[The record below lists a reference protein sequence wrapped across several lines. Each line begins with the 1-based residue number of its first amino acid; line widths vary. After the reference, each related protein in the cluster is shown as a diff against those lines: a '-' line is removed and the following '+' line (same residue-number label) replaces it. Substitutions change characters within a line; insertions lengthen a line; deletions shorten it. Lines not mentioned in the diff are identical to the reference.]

1 MKTKNLKTYF
11 VACCFGL
18 SSMAFFS
25 CQNETAENTKK
36 EKKTTA
42 LQNALDNNP
51 QVKLLN
57 EQIAKNPKNAEL
69 YFTRANVYWQLNGFQ
84 EAASDFDKA
93 ISIDSMKTAY
103 YLGAAELCF
112 NARQLPQA
120 IQVLKK
126 AQKLLPK
133 DADIALEL
141 GKNYFY
147 IQNFAVAHQQL
158 AKAIEL
164 ENDNAMAYFWQGMTF
179 RDEEKPK
186 EAAQSLEKALEL
198 DAEMYNAAIMLAQTY
213 SDKKNDK
220 AIVFYDK
227 AIALKPLE
235 TEANYGK
242 AMFLQNNGKADKA
255 LAEYRKII
263 VKNPQHQD
271 SHYNTAYIFYNKG
284 EYEKAYKSFD
294 MAIKV
299 SPAFAKAYYM
309 RGKSNE
315 QLGKKD
321 AAKSDYEKALV
332 FDEKFN
338 LAKKALEELRG
349 K

>member
-11 VACCFGL
+11 VACCFAL
-18 SSMAFFS
+18 SSIAFFS
-25 CQNETAENTKK
+25 CQNETAENKK
-36 EKKTTA
+36 EEEKTST
-42 LQNALDNNP
+42 LQNALNNNP
-51 QVKLLN
+51 QVQLLN

-93 ISIDSMKTAY
+93 ISIDSMKAAY

-120 IQVLKK
+120 IQVLKTAAK
-126 AQKLLPK
+126 RLPQ

-141 GKNYFY
+141 GKNHFY
-147 IQNFAVAHQQL
+147 VQNFKAAHEQL

-164 ENDNAMAYFWQGMTF
+164 DKENAMAYFWQGMTF
-179 RDEEKPK
+179 RDEKKDK
-186 EAAQSLEKALEL
+186 EALESLEKALEL
-198 DAEMYNAAIMLAQTY
+198 DPKMYNAAVMLAQTY
-213 SDKKNDK
+213 SDQKNDK

-242 AMFLQNNGKADKA
+242 AMFLQENGKTDAA
-255 LAEYRKII
+255 LAEYRNII

-271 SHYNTAYIFYNKG
+271 AHYNTAYIFYKKG

-309 RGKSNE
+309 RGVCNE
-315 QLGKKD
+315 ELGKKD
-321 AAKSDYEKALV
+321 AAKKDYENALV
-332 FDEKFN
+332 FDEKME
-338 LAKKALEELRG
+338 LAQKALETLKG

>member
-1 MKTKNLKTYF
+1 MAVCLI
-11 VACCFGL
+11 L
-18 SSMAFFS
+18 SSIAFFS

-36 EKKTTA
+36 EEKTVA
-42 LQNALDNNP
+42 SQNALDNNP
-51 QVKLLN
+51 QVRLLN

-69 YFTRANVYWQLNGFQ
+69 YFTRANVYWQLNGLQ

-93 ISIDSMKTAY
+93 ISLDSMKAAY
-103 YLGAAELCF
+103 YLGAADLCF

-120 IQVLKK
+120 IQVLKT
-126 AQKLLPK
+126 ASQRLPQ

-141 GKNYFY
+141 GKNHFY
-147 IQNFAVAHQQL
+147 VQNFKAAHEQL

-164 ENDNAMAYFWQGMTF
+164 DKENAMAYFWQGMTF
-179 RDEEKPK
+179 RDEKKDK
-186 EAAQSLEKALEL
+186 EATKSLEKALAL
-198 DAEMYNAAIMLAQTY
+198 DAEMYNAAVMLAQTY
-213 SDKKNDK
+213 SDQKSDK
-220 AIVFYDK
+220 AILFYDK

-242 AMFLQNNGKADKA
+242 AMFLQNNGKTDKA
-255 LAEYRKII
+255 LEEYRKII

-271 SHYNTAYIFYNKG
+271 AHYNTAYIFYKKG
-284 EYEKAYKSFD
+284 DVEKAYKSFD

-309 RGKSNE
+309 RGVCNE
-315 QLGKKD
+315 ELGKKA

-332 FDEKFN
+332 FDEELE
-338 LAKKALEELRG
+338 LAQKALE
-349 K
+349 KVK